1 MDSAREWKLATA
13 MAGGLSRMACGD
25 DAGDECAMAMA
36 VSAML
41 SPMAAM
47 TMAAVA
53 MATAVAAGLALVG
66 RASPR
71 RLCLR
76 RLCLRRRC
84 RRRVKCS
91 SHCRGELHWSE
102 GSCSSQPSQVQP
114 GRR

>member
-1 MDSAREWKLATA
+1 MATAAAAMATAAADDAMTTAYAGGGSEVCANEDYGRGRDPMDSAREWKLATA

-53 MATAVAAGLALVG
+53 MATAHN
-66 RASPR
+66 PP
-71 RLCLR
+71 
-76 RLCLRRRC
+76 
-84 RRRVKCS
+84 
-91 SHCRGELHWSE
+91 
-102 GSCSSQPSQVQP
+102 GS
-114 GRR
+114 